1 MSRQKKILV
10 RNGAR
15 SKASLV
21 GSPLG
26 RGAATVVELMSRDE
40 RCCAAIGLIG
50 SATVSRRYQVWCM
63 ARVLAVVAVVLI
75 VDEAWFAV

>member
-1 MSRQKKILV
+1 MLV
-10 RNGAR
+10 RNGAG

-21 GSPLG
+21 RSALG
-26 RGAATVVELMSRDE
+26 RVAATVVELMSRDE

-50 SATVSRRYQVWCM
+50 SAIGSRRYQVWCM
-63 ARVLAVVAVVLI
+63 AMVLAVVAVVLI